1 MPIPV
6 TNLYYFFKTDKKVLK
21 GHLFNCLGLNLLGTL
36 SQRINFHGRYTYICY
51 LTKAQYQ
58 IVSKY
63 WDLKIEEYDNENYNC
78 LYPKI
83 QENQNETK

>member
-6 TNLYYFFKTDKKVLK
+6 NNLYYFFKTDKKVLK
-21 GHLFNCLGLNLLGTL
+21 RHLFNYLGLNLQGTL

-51 LTKAQYQ
+51 LTDAQYQ
-58 IVSKY
+58 TVSKY

>member
-6 TNLYYFFKTDKKVLK
+6 TNLYYFFKIQKKDLK
-21 GHLFNCLGLNLLGTL
+21 RHLCHFLGLNLQGTL

-83 QENQNETK
+83 QEKRYETK